1 VENLRGTTMAD
12 TLRQRGV
19 AVDLL
24 VRAGPF
30 HSEADFATIDA
41 AILAGRSTIM
51 FTNDMQAATV
61 IAYLRKTG
69 REPGRDVSITG
80 LDGVTP
86 WAPALGLATVEVPVA
101 RVARKAIQ
109 LMAKAWRAT
118 PRSTSRVPGRTS
130 TGNQPR
136 THCSRRVRSAQC
148 CLAPALTP
156 YGLVPGRSR
165 DARPGSH

>member
-41 AILAGRSTIM
+41 AILAGRTTIM

-101 RVARKAIQ
+101 RCTHSVRARAWSIAGCSARKSLTA
-109 LMAKAWRAT
+109 
-118 PRSTSRVPGRTS
+118 
-130 TGNQPR
+130 
-136 THCSRRVRSAQC
+136 SA
-148 CLAPALTP
+148 L
-156 YGLVPGRSR
+156 G
-165 DARPGSH
+165 

>member
-1 VENLRGTTMAD
+1 MENLRGTTMAD
-12 TLRQRGV
+12 TLRRRGV

-41 AILAGRSTIM
+41 AILTGRSTIM

-69 REPGRDVSITG
+69 REPGREVSNTG

-86 WAPALGLATVEVPVA
+86 WAPALGPATVEVPVA

-109 LMAKAWRAT
+109 LMAEGLAGNTQVSHHAYPGELRLG
-118 PRSTSRVPGRTS
+118 TS
-130 TGNQPR
+130 
-136 THCSRRVRSAQC
+136 
-148 CLAPALTP
+148 LARIAP
-156 YGLVPGRSR
+156 
-165 DARPGSH
+165 DA

>member
-1 VENLRGTTMAD
+1 MENLRGTTMAD

-51 FTNDMQAATV
+51 FTNDMQTATV

-101 RVARKAIQ
+101 RCTHSVRARAWSIAGCSARKSLTA
-109 LMAKAWRAT
+109 
-118 PRSTSRVPGRTS
+118 
-130 TGNQPR
+130 
-136 THCSRRVRSAQC
+136 SA
-148 CLAPALTP
+148 L
-156 YGLVPGRSR
+156 G
-165 DARPGSH
+165 